1 MPCLARAPPRL
12 AGALLDMGAYD
23 YTALD
28 CGCKVRKGVLE
39 ADTPRQIRQQ
49 LREKGWAPLAV
60 VEVQQR
66 EARGA
71 RLRSFFQPRIS
82 AVDLALITRQFAT
95 LVRSGLPVEEAL
107 LVLLCL
113 FVRFCLKS
121 MMMAVRS

>member
-1 MPCLARAPPRL
+1 MPCLARAPPRQ
-12 AGALLDMGAYD
+12 AGALLDMGAYE

-28 CGCKVRKGVLE
+28 GGGKERKGVLE

-71 RLRSFFQPRIS
+71 RHRSFFQPRNNTD
-82 AVDLALITRQFAT
+82 DLALITRQFAT
-95 LVRSGLPVEEAL
+95 LVRSCLPVEEAFQSL
-107 LVLLCL
+107 SHQTKHPH
-113 FVRFCLKS
+113 LKS
-121 MMMAVRS
+121 M